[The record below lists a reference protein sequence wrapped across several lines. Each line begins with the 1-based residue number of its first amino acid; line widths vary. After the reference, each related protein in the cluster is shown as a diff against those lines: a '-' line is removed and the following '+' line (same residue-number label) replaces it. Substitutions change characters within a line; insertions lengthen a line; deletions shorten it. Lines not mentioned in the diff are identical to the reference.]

1 MVRIL
6 LLSSRFSFR
15 YLFFGVVLWLTTV
28 SPSFGQSTECDTL
41 GRKVTCAIKDS
52 SGYVVEIHRYKDGMK
67 WGSWE
72 RFNYNGQLVEK
83 KYYKKGERKWTFF
96 YRDEELIKSINKKGK
111 VKKFKGCGCT

>member
-6 LLSSRFSFR
+6 LFCGRLSSRCI
-15 YLFFGVVLWLTTV
+15 LFGVILCTFQ
-28 SPSFGQSTECDTL
+28 FGFSQTTECDTT
-41 GRKVTCAIKDS
+41 GRKVMCAIKDS
-52 SGYVVEIHRYKDGMK
+52 SGFVLEIHRYKDGMK

-72 RFNYNGQLVEK
+72 RYNYNGQLIEK
-83 KYYKKGERKWTFF
+83 NYYKRGERVWTFF